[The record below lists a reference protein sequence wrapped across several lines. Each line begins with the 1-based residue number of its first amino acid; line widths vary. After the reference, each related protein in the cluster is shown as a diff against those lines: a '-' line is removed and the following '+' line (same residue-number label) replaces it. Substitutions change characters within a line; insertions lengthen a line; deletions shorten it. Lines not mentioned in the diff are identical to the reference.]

1 MIKHAV
7 IRIEDEVNIAM
18 TGLDLAARKACV
30 NAVKYFIPGAR
41 YSAAYRLGRWDG
53 TKSFATLGGRTYLN
67 LLDRMLPI
75 LQEHGYDFEIADN
88 RLRYELSLNTVTD
101 QAHAHKVWPKGHE
114 RAGQQILLRDY
125 QVDVI
130 NTFVENLQA
139 VQQVATGAGKTLITA
154 TLSGLIEPYG
164 RSIVIVPNKSLVEQT
179 EIDYRNLGLDVG
191 VLYGDRKEYDRTH
204 TICTWQSLN
213 VLDKKSKD
221 ALDDDQASV
230 FMQDLICLIVDEA
243 HQSKAEIL
251 LKLLTNNFRH
261 IPIRWG
267 LTGTIPEEE
276 QDQMSL
282 LTGIGPNV
290 GDLFAHELQDRGVL
304 AKCHVNVLQTRETVK
319 YTNYQEE
326 LKFLT
331 TDTDRIRWM
340 ARMIS
345 AIKDSGNTLVLVDR
359 IETGKML
366 EEQIRGSTFISGAV
380 KTKDRKEE
388 YDNIA
393 ISDDQVLIATYGVAA
408 VGINV
413 PRLFNLVMLE
423 PGKSFVRV
431 IQSIGRGLRK
441 AEDKD
446 FVQIWDLTSTCKFS
460 AKHLTKRKQFYTQAK
475 YDFTVEKVDRTVVE

>member
-1 MIKHAV
+1 MIKHA
-7 IRIEDEVNIAM
+7 IIEIEDECNIKI

-30 NAVKYFIPGAR
+30 NAVKFFMPGAR

-67 LLDRMLPI
+67 LLDRMLPV
-75 LQEHGYDFEIADN
+75 LQEHGYDFEISDR
-88 RLRYELSLNTVTD
+88 RLPYELSLNTVTD
-101 QAHAHKVWPKGHE
+101 QVHAHKTWPMGHQ
-114 RAGQQILLRDY
+114 RAGMPIVLRDY
-125 QVDVI
+125 QVQVV
-130 NTFVENLQA
+130 NTFVENLQS

-204 TICTWQSLN
+204 TICTWQSLS
-213 VLDKKSKD
+213 VLEKKSQD
-221 ALDDDQASV
+221 ALDDHQYAI
-230 FMQDLICLIVDEA
+230 FMTDLICLIVDEA
-243 HQSKAEIL
+243 HSVKADVL
-251 LKLLTNNFRH
+251 TKLLTNNFRH

-282 LTGIGPNV
+282 LASIGPNV

-331 TDTDRIRWM
+331 TDTDRIKWM
-340 ARMIS
+340 AKKIGT
-345 AIKDSGNTLVLVDR
+345 IKDSGNTLVLVDR

-366 EEQIRGSTFISGAV
+366 ADLIKHSAFISGAV

-413 PRLFNLVMLE
+413 PRLFNLVMIE

-441 AEDKD
+441 AQDKD
-446 FVQIWDLTSTCKFS
+446 FIQIWDITSSCKFS
-460 AKHLTKRKQFYTQAK
+460 AKHLSKRKQFYDTAR
-475 YDFTVEKVDRTVVE
+475 YDFSIEKVDRNA

>member
-1 MIKHAV
+1 M
-7 IRIEDEVNIAM
+7 
-18 TGLDLAARKACV
+18 
-30 NAVKYFIPGAR
+30 
-41 YSAAYRLGRWDG
+41 
-53 TKSFATLGGRTYLN
+53 
-67 LLDRMLPI
+67 
-75 LQEHGYDFEIADN
+75 
-88 RLRYELSLNTVTD
+88 
-101 QAHAHKVWPKGHE
+101 
-114 RAGQQILLRDY
+114 
-125 QVDVI
+125 
-130 NTFVENLQA
+130 
-139 VQQVATGAGKTLITA
+139 
-154 TLSGLIEPYG
+154 
-164 RSIVIVPNKSLVEQT
+164 PNKSLVEQT

-221 ALDDDQASV
+221 ALDDHQHEI

-331 TDTDRIRWM
+331 TDTDRIKWM
-340 ARMIS
+340 AKMIG

-366 EEQIRGSTFISGAV
+366 EEYIRGSTFISGAV

-460 AKHLTKRKQFYTQAK
+460 AKHLAKRKTFYNQAK
-475 YDFTVEKVDRTVVE
+475 YDFTIEKVDRTAVE

>member
-1 MIKHAV
+1 MIKHCV
-7 IRIEDEVNIAM
+7 ITIEDEVNIKM
-18 TGLDLAARKACV
+18 EGLDLAARKACV
-30 NAVKYFIPGAR
+30 NAVKFFIPGAR
-41 YSAAYRLGRWDG
+41 YSAAYKLGRWDG
-53 TKSFATLGGRTYLN
+53 TKSFCTLGGRTYLS
-67 LLDRMLPI
+67 LLDKMLPI
-75 LQEHGYDFEIADN
+75 LQEHGYDFEINDQ
-88 RLRYELSLNTVTD
+88 RLHYELGLREVD
-101 QAHAHKVWPKGHE
+101 EDVHAHKVWPKGHE
-114 RAGQQILLRDY
+114 RAGQQIKLRDY
-125 QVDVI
+125 QVDVV
-130 NTFVENLQA
+130 NTFVENLTA

-154 TLSGLIEPYG
+154 TLSQMVEPYG

-221 ALDDDQASV
+221 ALDDDQHEV

-243 HQSKAEIL
+243 HMAKADVL
-251 LKLLTNNFRH
+251 TRLLTNNFRH

-276 QDQMSL
+276 ENQISL
-282 LTGIGPNV
+282 LAAIGPNV
-290 GDLFAHELQDRGVL
+290 GDLFAHELQERGVL
-304 AKCHVNVLQTRETVK
+304 AQCHVTVLQTRETVK
-319 YTNYQEE
+319 YNNYQEE
-326 LKFLT
+326 LKFLV
-331 TDTDRIRWM
+331 TDHDRIEWLGK
-340 ARMIS
+340 MIT
-345 AIKDSGNTLVLVDR
+345 AICETGNTLVLVDR

-366 EEQIRGSTFISGAV
+366 EDMVKDSVFISGAV
-380 KTKDRKEE
+380 KTKNRKEE

-393 ISDDQVLIATYGVAA
+393 VSDGVPLIATYGVAA

-413 PRLFNLVMLE
+413 PRLFNLILLE

-446 FVQIWDLTSTCKFS
+446 FVQIWDITSNCKFS
-460 AKHLTKRKQFYTQAK
+460 ARHLTKRKQFYTTAK
-475 YDFTVEKVDRTVVE
+475 YPFAIEKVDRM